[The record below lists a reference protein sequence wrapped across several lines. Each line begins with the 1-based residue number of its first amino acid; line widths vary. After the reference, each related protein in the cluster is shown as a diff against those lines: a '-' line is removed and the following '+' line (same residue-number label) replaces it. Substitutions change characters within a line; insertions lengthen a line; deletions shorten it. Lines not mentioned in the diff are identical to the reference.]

1 MAKSVREAAMDYLSR
16 REHTTHE
23 LAQKLLNKEYETEE
37 VHEALEKLSA
47 EGLLSDERFVEAF
60 VYHRMHRGSGPFKIH
75 AELRQKGV
83 SDAMIAEFLDER
95 DSAWLNIAQEV
106 RVKKFGP
113 AFPSDIKEKA
123 RQARFLQQ
131 RGFTHEQT
139 RVALRDDDLY

>member
-16 REHTTHE
+16 REHSTHE
-23 LAQKLLNKEYETEE
+23 LFQKLLKKDFEHEE
-37 VHEALEKLSA
+37 VDAALKQLSQ
-47 EGLLSDERFVEAF
+47 EGLLSDERFTEAF
-60 VYHRMHRGSGPFKIH
+60 VHYRQQRGSGPFKIN

-83 SDAMIAEFLDER
+83 SDAMIAQFLDER
-95 DSAWLNIAQEV
+95 DNVWLNIAQDV

-113 AFPSDIKEKA
+113 LIPLDMKEKV

-139 RVALRDDDLY
+139 RSILRDDEF

>member
-1 MAKSVREAAMDYLSR
+1 MARTVREAAMDYLSR

-23 LAQKLLNKEYETEE
+23 LAQKLLNKEYEAEE
-37 VHEALEKLSA
+37 VHEALEQLTA

-60 VYHRMHRGSGPFKIH
+60 VFHRMQRGSGPFKIH

-83 SDAMIAEFLDER
+83 SDAMIAQFLDER
-95 DSAWLNIAQEV
+95 DNAWLNIAQDV

-113 AFPSDIKEKA
+113 LLPSDMKEKA

-139 RVALRDDDLY
+139 RSALRDDDFY

>member
-23 LAQKLLNKEYETEE
+23 LARKLLNKEYEPGE
-37 VHEALEKLSA
+37 VDAALEKLSA

-60 VYHRMHRGSGPFKIH
+60 VYHRMQRGSGPFKIH

-83 SDAMIAEFLDER
+83 SDAMIAQFLDER
-95 DSAWLNIAQEV
+95 DSAWLNIAQDV

-139 RVALRDDDLY
+139 QNALRCDDIY